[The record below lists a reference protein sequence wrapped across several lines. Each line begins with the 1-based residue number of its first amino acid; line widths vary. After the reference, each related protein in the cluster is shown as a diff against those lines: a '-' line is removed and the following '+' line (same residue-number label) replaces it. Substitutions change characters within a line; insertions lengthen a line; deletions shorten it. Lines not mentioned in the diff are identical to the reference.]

1 MKISYSK
8 LWHTM
13 LDKRVKKKE
22 LEEYAGVT
30 HYAMIQMGKGEP
42 VSLEVLANI
51 CEYLKCDLNDVVEV
65 VSDIEKNTTC

>member
-13 LDKRVKKKE
+13 LDKKIKKID
-22 LEEYAGVT
+22 LEKNAGIT

-42 VSLEVLANI
+42 ISLEVLVKI
-51 CEYLKCDLNDVVEV
+51 CEYLDCGLNDVVEV
-65 VSDIEKNTTC
+65 IPEIDKNTTC